1 MSQQLSLG
9 YVFGLGMIA
18 VFNPCGFAMLPAW
31 IAYFV
36 SRDEAEGDRLRS
48 VTRALV
54 VGVTLTLGFVTVFL
68 VLGLAIQLTA
78 TDLVSRLPWLSI
90 VLGSGMVVLALAI
103 LFGRD
108 LNVRIP
114 LVSRAPRSRSLAAV
128 FGFGVSYAFIS
139 LACTI
144 PLFLAAVTTS
154 LTSGELTVGVLHFVA
169 YATGMGVILTALT
182 AALAL
187 AQTSLVGGM
196 RRVGRHVKRMGAV
209 LLAVAGAYV
218 SYYGWYTLRVYDGDT
233 DPGGPA
239 QLGYDVSAWM
249 SDRISS
255 VGPIRVGLL
264 AILVILAIIAIPALR
279 RGPHSRRE
287 DEPVLTDSDAVRT
300 GARRAEPSGIAAA
313 SSATAADT
321 LQP

>member
-1 MSQQLSLG
+1 MNPQLSLG

-48 VTRALV
+48 VLRATV
-54 VGVTLTLGFVTVFL
+54 VGVTLTFGFVAVFL

-78 TDLVSRLPWLSI
+78 ADLVSRLPWLSI
-90 VLGSGMVVLALAI
+90 ALGSGMVVLAVAI

-108 LNVRIP
+108 VNVRMP
-114 LVSRAPRSRSLAAV
+114 LVSRAPRSRSLTAV
-128 FGFGVSYAFIS
+128 FGFGVSYAFVS

-154 LTSGELTVGVLHFVA
+154 LTSGDLDVGILHFVA
-169 YATGMGVILTALT
+169 YAAGMGVILTALT

-187 AQTSLVGGM
+187 AQTSLVGEM
-196 RRVGRHVKRMGAV
+196 RRVARHVKKVGAL

-218 SYYGWYTLRVYDGDT
+218 AYYGWYSLRVYDGDT

-239 QLGYDVSAWM
+239 QLGYDFSAWM
-249 SDRISS
+249 SDRINGVGS
-255 VGPIRVGLL
+255 VRVGLL
-264 AILVILAIIAIPALR
+264 AVLAILVLIAVPALR
-279 RGPHSRRE
+279 RGPHPQRN
-287 DEPVLTDSDAVRT
+287 DA
-300 GARRAEPSGIAAA
+300 PA
-313 SSATAADT
+313 SSRKGDREV
-321 LQP
+321 PDPKMK